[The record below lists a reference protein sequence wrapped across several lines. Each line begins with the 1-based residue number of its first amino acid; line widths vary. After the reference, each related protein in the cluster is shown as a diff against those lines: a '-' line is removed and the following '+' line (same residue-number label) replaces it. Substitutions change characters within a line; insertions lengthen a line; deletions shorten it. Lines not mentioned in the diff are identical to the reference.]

1 MVTALRGR
9 ALIAQGLFEEAVV
22 QSDVDMSSVTRSMR
36 GELMGVKALALAA
49 SGHLQRAGELA
60 ASSLEASL
68 GVETSINARCALAVT
83 ALTNRQHDAALEH
96 AAVALERAVGTGMI
110 ESLVCAYRGC
120 PQLIVCLLER
130 RELHDPLMLV
140 LRRADDAQLAASA
153 GIRLGTTQSCPC
165 LPARRKCWRLSPKD
179 SPMPLLER
187 LCSSVRSPSRF
198 TCATSSK
205 SLEFGLERKP
215 LFEPPNSI
223 VTRPRQRRFA
233 ARPDDH
239 GQSHRN

>member
-36 GELMGVKALALAA
+36 GELTGVKALALAA

-68 GVETSINARCALAVT
+68 GVETSINARCALAVA
-83 ALTNRQHDAALEH
+83 ALTKRQHDAALEH

-140 LRRADDAQLAASA
+140 LRRADDARLAASA
-153 GIRLGTTQSCPC
+153 GIQPGDNSVLSLSPREKEVLALMAQGLSNAAIGTT
-165 LPARRKCWRLSPKD
+165 LFISPVTVKVHVRHIFEK
-179 SPMPLLER
+179 LG
-187 LCSSVRSPSRF
+187 VRSR
-198 TCATSSK
+198 A
-205 SLEFGLERKP
+205 E
-215 LFEPPNSI
+215 
-223 VTRPRQRRFA
+223 A
-233 ARPDDH
+233 ALRAAQLNRD
-239 GQSHRN
+239 

>member
-1 MVTALRGR
+1 
-9 ALIAQGLFEEAVV
+9 
-22 QSDVDMSSVTRSMR
+22 MR
-36 GELMGVKALALAA
+36 R

-68 GVETSINARCALAVT
+68 GVETSINARCALAVA

-110 ESLVCAYRGC
+110 ESFVCAYRGC

-153 GIRLGTTQSCPC
+153 GIQPGDNSILS
-165 LPARRKCWRLSPKD
+165 LSPREKEVLALVAQGL
-179 SPMPLLER
+179 SNAAIGR
-187 LCSSVRSPSRF
+187 LCSSVRLPSRF

-223 VTRPRQRRFA
+223 S
-233 ARPDDH
+233 D
-239 GQSHRN
+239 